1 LSCATPLGVIGGP
14 IWTMTQGR
22 TAVVVAGIWVAGAL
36 AMLLR
41 LISRLRRER
50 RDDETTRSIPMAL
63 LSVGAIRGRQTW
75 RIDTFRK
82 SPRGSLVLSGGTK
95 TWGRFSWV
103 SSTPTCFCIRGSPEL
118 ARAQLIPAWSSVRCA
133 ITYRK
138 TTGME
143 DNSEAKPL
151 AQIERHSYSEVGW
164 ISRQNLLALRSR
176 ENFFLDIPPQKQTQD
191 CRATVIWRPSLAA
204 FF

>member
-1 LSCATPLGVIGGP
+1 
-14 IWTMTQGR
+14 
-22 TAVVVAGIWVAGAL
+22 
-36 AMLLR
+36 MLLR

-50 RDDETTRSIPMAL
+50 RDDETTRSIPIAL

-133 ITYRK
+133 TTYRK

-151 AQIERHSYSEVGW
+151 AQIERHSYSEVAG
-164 ISRQNLLALRSR
+164 SRDKLFSPSGRGR
-176 ENFFLDIPPQKQTQD
+176 TFFLTPLFIELIDFDK
-191 CRATVIWRPSLAA
+191 VIC
-204 FF
+204 